1 MNFATWLNTF
11 VDEKGIDREAVIEA
25 EGPRYGTNW
34 IPVECLLQA
43 IIQAP
48 RHEQDAIKNMLV
60 KIDFH
65 NGDVMHYFKHL
76 AQAIAR

>member
-1 MNFATWLNTF
+1 MNF
-11 VDEKGIDREAVIEA
+11 
-25 EGPRYGTNW
+25 
-34 IPVECLLQA
+34 IPVECLLQE

-48 RHEQDAIKNMLV
+48 RHEQDGIKNMLV